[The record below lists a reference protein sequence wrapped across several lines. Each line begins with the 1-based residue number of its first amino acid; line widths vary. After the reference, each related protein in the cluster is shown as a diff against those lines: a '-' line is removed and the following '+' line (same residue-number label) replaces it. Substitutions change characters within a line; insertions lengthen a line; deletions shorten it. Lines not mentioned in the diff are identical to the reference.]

1 MYGGKRQDPN
11 GLRGIAVGLGVA
23 GYLFAGFFNDSTVMT
38 STIFWILLGVGVG
51 MNRQYR
57 KESVGL

>member
-1 MYGGKRQDPN
+1 MYGGKGRTQTA
-11 GLRGIAVGLGVA
+11 LRGIAVGLGVA